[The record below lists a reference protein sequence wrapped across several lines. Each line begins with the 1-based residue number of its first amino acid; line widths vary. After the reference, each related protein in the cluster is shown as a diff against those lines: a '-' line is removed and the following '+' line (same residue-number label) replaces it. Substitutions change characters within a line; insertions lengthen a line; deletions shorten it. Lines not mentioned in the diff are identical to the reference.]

1 MKFLYI
7 SSFCLLF
14 YVMASCSNKQV
25 TFYHSEDEILEGCT
39 VINISD
45 IKDSSVIA
53 CSDIFSEVEYIPL
66 EDTFNSTVGMIEKL
80 AVTPD
85 GDMIVFDRRN
95 GIIVRYN
102 RDGHYM
108 NKIGERGHQKNE
120 YVRPIDIAYDPY
132 NKQVIV
138 WDNVRKALL
147 YYDIKGN
154 LVNKKESEQW
164 HGTLEVLDSNSIAV
178 CKSYE
183 IKDRP
188 YSFKY
193 FIMDRNGKIKKE
205 FDEYNTITEFQ
216 RSSNRIFSKCDGKL
230 LCHTEY
236 SSNIFELRS
245 DSLVPR
251 YHLSFGKNGIPEDW
265 FGYNEDKFRKMLHRN
280 KNTTYCTRFFEA
292 KRCFVTTICRDFLYL
307 CIKDKEEY
315 GGKVHAG
322 YNLRNDLCGIKVI
335 DEAGGIMNM
344 PTVLPLTVDNGIC
357 YFEVEPSLFATFT
370 ANLKNIKKQLESNR
384 QYKGEGID
392 DKDIRKFEL
401 LSENNNPIIV
411 KCTLQ

>member
-164 HGTLEVLDSNSIAV
+164 HGTLEVEVGLSI
-178 CKSYE
+178 S
-183 IKDRP
+183 
-188 YSFKY
+188 
-193 FIMDRNGKIKKE
+193 
-205 FDEYNTITEFQ
+205 
-216 RSSNRIFSKCDGKL
+216 RIPG
-230 LCHTEY
+230 
-236 SSNIFELRS
+236 
-245 DSLVPR
+245 P
-251 YHLSFGKNGIPEDW
+251 
-265 FGYNEDKFRKMLHRN
+265 
-280 KNTTYCTRFFEA
+280 
-292 KRCFVTTICRDFLYL
+292 
-307 CIKDKEEY
+307 
-315 GGKVHAG
+315 
-322 YNLRNDLCGIKVI
+322 
-335 DEAGGIMNM
+335 
-344 PTVLPLTVDNGIC
+344 PLG
-357 YFEVEPSLFATFT
+357 PS
-370 ANLKNIKKQLESNR
+370 
-384 QYKGEGID
+384 
-392 DKDIRKFEL
+392 
-401 LSENNNPIIV
+401 
-411 KCTLQ
+411 